1 MRLRTILGG
10 LLLIG
15 SGFIAASLHA
25 DDAKA
30 YKSEIVIT
38 PLLKTQKDGAGN
50 KLVYPTNGNAEATA
64 VLVEIPLGAQTGWH
78 KHPVPCFAYILEG
91 ELRVELETG
100 KVETLKA
107 GHAFAEVVNVLHNG
121 INPGPATVKLV
132 MFVVGVEAQPFAVRP
147 PEAQKLEP
155 AAAEQ
160 KK

>member
-1 MRLRTILGG
+1 MKLKMHFVA
-10 LLLIG
+10 LLLFGIG
-15 SGFIAASLHA
+15 NPAPPDLHA
-25 DDAKA
+25 QDAKA

-64 VLVEIPLGAQTGWH
+64 VLVEIPPGAQTGWH

-91 ELRVELETG
+91 ELQVELETG

-121 INPGPATVKLV
+121 INRGSAPVKLV
-132 MFVVGVEAQPFAVRP
+132 MLVVGVEAQPFAVRP
-147 PEAQKLEP
+147 PEAEKP
-155 AAAEQ
+155 AAAE